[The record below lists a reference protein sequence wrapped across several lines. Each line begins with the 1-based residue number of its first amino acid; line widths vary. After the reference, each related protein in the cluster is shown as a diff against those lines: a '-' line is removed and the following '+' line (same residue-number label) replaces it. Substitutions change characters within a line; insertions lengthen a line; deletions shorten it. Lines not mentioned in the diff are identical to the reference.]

1 MPNNL
6 ENTHYYKKLLE
17 LEGIKPTKKLGQNFI
32 FDKNILNKIVSLL
45 DPTSTDLVIEIGP
58 GLGGL
63 TEAMLNSG
71 FKKILLIEKDKQF
84 SNILKDIKSKF
95 PKNLELQ
102 FEDALN
108 FDFSSLDFKNI
119 SVISNLPYNVATK
132 ILTKLLFEQYNTKK
146 FDNLILMFQREVAE
160 RIVAKH
166 STNNYGRLSI
176 ISQYLYECSI
186 SFNLNP
192 SIFYPKPKVESS
204 IVTFNSKKTPQNL
217 KISTLEEITRLS
229 FNQRRKMIKSNLKSI
244 IDEKTLEE
252 VYEINPNSR
261 PENISAQ
268 DYIRISQL
276 YEKLNISN

>member
-1 MPNNL
+1 MSNNP
-6 ENTHYYKKLLE
+6 EITKYYKKSLE
-17 LEGIKPTKKLGQNFI
+17 LEGIKPNKRLGQNFI

-45 DPTSTDLVIEIGP
+45 EPNSSDLVIEIGP

-71 FKKILLIEKDKQF
+71 FKKILLIEKDKKL
-84 SNILKDIKSKF
+84 SNILIDIKSRF
-95 PKNLELQ
+95 PKNLDVQ

-108 FDFSSLDFKNI
+108 FDFTSLDFKNI

-132 ILTKLLFEQYNTKK
+132 ILTKLLFEQHNSKK
-146 FDNLILMFQREVAE
+146 LNKLILMFQREVAE

-166 STNNYGRLSI
+166 STKNYGRLSI
-176 ISQYLYECSI
+176 ISQYLYQCSI

-192 SIFYPKPKVESS
+192 SVFYPKPKVESS
-204 IVTFNSKKTPQNL
+204 MVVFNSKKTPSNI

-229 FNQRRKMIKSNLKSI
+229 FSQRRKMIKSNLKSI
-244 IDEKTLEE
+244 IDEKTLKE
-252 VYEINPNSR
+252 VYEINPDAR

-276 YEKLNISN
+276 YEKLNTSN

>member
-1 MPNNL
+1 MSNSL
-6 ENTHYYKKLLE
+6 KNTQYYKKLLE
-17 LEGIKPTKKLGQNFI
+17 LEGIKPSKKLGQNFI

-63 TEAMLNSG
+63 TEAMLDSG
-71 FKKILLIEKDKQF
+71 LGNILLIEKDKQF
-84 SNILKDIKSKF
+84 SNILGDIKSRF
-95 PKNLELQ
+95 PTKLNLQ

-108 FDFSSLDFKNI
+108 FDFNSLEFTNI
-119 SVISNLPYNVATK
+119 SIISNLPYNVATK
-132 ILTKLLFEQYNTKK
+132 ILTKLLFEQYHSKK
-146 FDNLILMFQREVAE
+146 FNKLILMFQKEVAE

-166 STNNYGRLSI
+166 STKNYGRLSI

-204 IVTFNSKKTPQNL
+204 IVTFISKKIPSNL
-217 KISTLEEITRLS
+217 KISTLEQITRLS
-229 FNQRRKMIKSNLKSI
+229 FNQRRKMIKSNLKDI
-244 IDEKTLEE
+244 INEKTLRE
-252 VYEINPNSR
+252 VYGINPNSR
-261 PENISAQ
+261 PENISTD

-276 YEKLNISN
+276 YEKLNASN

>member
-1 MPNNL
+1 MSNNL

-17 LEGIKPTKKLGQNFI
+17 LEGIKPNKKLGQNFI

-45 DPTSTDLVIEIGP
+45 DPNSSDLVIEIGP

-71 FKKILLIEKDKQF
+71 FKKILLIEKDKKL
-84 SNILKDIKSKF
+84 SNILIDIKSRF
-95 PKNLELQ
+95 PKNLDVQ

-108 FDFSSLDFKNI
+108 FDFTSLNFKKI

-132 ILTKLLFEQYNTKK
+132 ILTKLLFEQYNSKK
-146 FDNLILMFQREVAE
+146 FNNLILMFQREVAE

-166 STNNYGRLSI
+166 STKNYGRLSI

-192 SIFYPKPKVESS
+192 SVFYPKPKVESS
-204 IVTFNSKKTPQNL
+204 IVAFNSKKIPSNP
-217 KISTLEEITRLS
+217 KISTLEEITRMS
-229 FNQRRKMIKSNLKSI
+229 FNQRRKMIKSNLKNI
-244 IDEKTLEE
+244 IDEKTLKE
-252 VYEINPNSR
+252 VYGINPNSR

-268 DYIRISQL
+268 DYLRISQL
-276 YEKLNISN
+276 YEKLNTSA

>member
-1 MPNNL
+1 MSNNL

-17 LEGIKPTKKLGQNFI
+17 LEGIKPNKKLGQNFI

-45 DPTSTDLVIEIGP
+45 DPNSSDLVIEIGP

-71 FKKILLIEKDKQF
+71 FKKILLIEKDKKL
-84 SNILKDIKSKF
+84 SNILIDIKSRF
-95 PKNLELQ
+95 PKNLDVQ

-108 FDFSSLDFKNI
+108 FDFTSLNFKKI

-132 ILTKLLFEQYNTKK
+132 ILTKLLFEQYNSRK
-146 FDNLILMFQREVAE
+146 FNNLILMFQREVAE

-166 STNNYGRLSI
+166 STKNYGRLSI

-192 SIFYPKPKVESS
+192 SVFYPKPKVDSS
-204 IVTFNSKKTPQNL
+204 IVSFNSKKIPSNP
-217 KISTLEEITRLS
+217 KISTLEEITRMS
-229 FNQRRKMIKSNLKSI
+229 FNQRRKMIKSNLKNI
-244 IDEKTLEE
+244 IDEKTLKE
-252 VYEINPNSR
+252 VYGINPNSR

-268 DYIRISQL
+268 DYVRISQL
-276 YEKLNISN
+276 YEKLNTSA

>member
-1 MPNNL
+1 MAKNP
-6 ENTHYYKKLLE
+6 ENTQNYKKLLE
-17 LEGIKPTKKLGQNFI
+17 LEGIKPNKKLGQNFI

-45 DPTSTDLVIEIGP
+45 DPNSSDLVIEIGP

-71 FKKILLIEKDKQF
+71 FKKILLIEKDRKL
-84 SNILKDIKSKF
+84 SNILIDIKSRF
-95 PKNLELQ
+95 PKNLDVQ

-108 FDFSSLDFKNI
+108 FDFTSLNFKNI

-132 ILTKLLFEQYNTKK
+132 ILTKLLFEQYNSKK
-146 FDNLILMFQREVAE
+146 FNNLILMFQREVAE

-166 STNNYGRLSI
+166 STKNYGRLSI

-192 SIFYPKPKVESS
+192 SVFYPKPKVESS
-204 IVTFNSKKTPQNL
+204 IVAFNSKKIPSNP

-229 FNQRRKMIKSNLKSI
+229 FNQRRKMIKSNLKNI
-244 IDEKTLEE
+244 IDEKTLKE
-252 VYEINPNSR
+252 VYGINPNSR

-268 DYIRISQL
+268 DYVRISQL
-276 YEKLNISN
+276 YEKLNTSA